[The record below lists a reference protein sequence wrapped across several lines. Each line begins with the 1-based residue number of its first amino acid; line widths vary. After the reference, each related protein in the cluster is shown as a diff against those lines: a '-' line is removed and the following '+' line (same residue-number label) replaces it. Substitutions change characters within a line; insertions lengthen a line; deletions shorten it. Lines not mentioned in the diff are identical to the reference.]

1 MNYFLRIDQSD
12 LDNEMRAL
20 ERQSKDLE
28 INIYQLQ
35 DTKAIID
42 EALENIKDLI
52 SQAEMEGYEDEWCII
67 QA

>member
-1 MNYFLRIDQSD
+1 MNYFLKIDQSD

-52 SQAEMEGYEDEWCII
+52 SQAEMEPYEDEE
-67 QA
+67 

>member
-1 MNYFLRIDQSD
+1 MNYFLKIDQSD
-12 LDNEMRAL
+12 LENEMREL
-20 ERQSKDLE
+20 QRQSKDLE

-52 SQAEMEGYEDEWCII
+52 SQAEMEEYENE
-67 QA
+67 

>member
-1 MNYFLRIDQSD
+1 MNYFLKIDQSD
-12 LDNEMRAL
+12 LENEMKAL

-42 EALENIKDLI
+42 EALENIRDLI
-52 SQAEMEGYEDEWCII
+52 SKAEMEGYEDE
-67 QA
+67 

>member
-1 MNYFLRIDQSD
+1 MNYFLKIDQSD
-12 LDNEMRAL
+12 LENEMRAL
-20 ERQSKDLE
+20 QRQSKDLE

-52 SQAEMEGYEDEWCII
+52 SQAEMEGYEDE
-67 QA
+67 

>member
-1 MNYFLRIDQSD
+1 MNYFLKIDQSY

-28 INIYQLQ
+28 INICQLQ

-52 SQAEMEGYEDEWCII
+52 SQAEMEGYEDE
-67 QA
+67 